1 MPHRTV
7 SRRARV
13 CASIASAAALTCALS
28 AQAALPLI
36 AGLGKQL
43 LKDMLIDGVKSQLI
57 GTLAG
62 SGCKGAA
69 TASLL
74 ASAGNPRAAVG
85 GALGMPSG
93 MPIMGAGAMPSMPGG
108 AGAVDPAMLQQ
119 MIGARA
125 GSMPNMPT
133 MPPEQAAQMA
143 AALQSMQQAMAQPLS
158 RAETIAVFDELAE
171 LGVMTPAMRTEARDC
186 ITLAPPG
193 ANVGMA
199 GAMLKTMLLPPLR
212 SAREQMHALSPEDR
226 VRLAVE
232 IVDGLQQASAED
244 RKAFQDG
251 FGLGFFPP
259 DVAERVKAR
268 LR

>member
-1 MPHRTV
+1 MPHRIV
-7 SRRARV
+7 SRRARL
-13 CASIASAAALTCALS
+13 CASIAIAAALACALS

-43 LKDMLIDGVKSQLI
+43 LKDMLFDGVKSQLI

-74 ASAGNPRAAVG
+74 ASASNPRAAVS
-85 GALGMPSG
+85 GALALPGGMPAVGTGAMPG
-93 MPIMGAGAMPSMPGG
+93 MPIG

-119 MIGARA
+119 MMGSRVGA
-125 GSMPNMPT
+125 MPAMPA

-158 RAETIAVFDELAE
+158 RTETIAVFDELAE
-171 LGVMTPAMRTEARDC
+171 LGVMTPAMRAEARDC
-186 ITLAPPG
+186 IALAPPG

-212 SAREQMHALSPEDR
+212 NAREQMNGLSPEDR
-226 VRLAVE
+226 VRLSDE
-232 IVDGLQQASAED
+232 IVEGLQQASPED

-259 DVAERVKAR
+259 DVVERVKTK